1 MQNVRYSCPVLI
13 KENLEDDDKFSVK
26 LFKINFS
33 FARVV
38 PEFFVVT
45 VEFSCVDA
53 VTNRTALVSNF
64 LLGKG
69 TLYQVL

>member
-1 MQNVRYSCPVLI
+1 VQNVLYSCPALI

-38 PEFFVVT
+38 PEFFV
-45 VEFSCVDA
+45 DA

-69 TLYQVL
+69 TQYQVL